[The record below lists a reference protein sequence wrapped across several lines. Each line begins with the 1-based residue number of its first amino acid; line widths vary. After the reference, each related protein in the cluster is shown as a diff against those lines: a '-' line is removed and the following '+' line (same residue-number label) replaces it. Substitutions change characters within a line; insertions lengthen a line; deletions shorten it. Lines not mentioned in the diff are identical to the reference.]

1 MPTILSIWGCMTE
14 LSRDCQDMSNAAST
28 YLGIVAGAAIGA
40 VISWWIY
47 NRQKKTSDMQDNILS
62 RIQELDQNHD
72 ILLQRIKN
80 FEEQN
85 NKTLKAILELSNK
98 MDSVIERRNTERS

>member
-1 MPTILSIWGCMTE
+1 
-14 LSRDCQDMSNAAST
+14 MSNAAST

-98 MDSVIERRNTERS
+98 MDSVIEGRDIERS